1 LAQLPRESGKNGQIP
16 DLFTKSLKISLK
28 PAAVFRHIIYGI
40 LYVCCEVCGMA
51 LLKADS
57 QTGLNGGIP
66 SLPPGTPPIR
76 RIWLESR
83 NI

>member
-1 LAQLPRESGKNGQIP
+1 
-16 DLFTKSLKISLK
+16 
-28 PAAVFRHIIYGI
+28 
-40 LYVCCEVCGMA
+40 MA

-83 NI
+83 YI